1 VKDAI
6 AAEWLKVR
14 SIRSSY
20 CILAVIAA
28 IAVAGEAVTLY
39 AVHVWDHLTA
49 ARRAGFMVTPPDQ
62 LTGDFAQLLLGVL
75 GVLAITAEYATGM
88 IRTSLVA
95 VPRRRTLLAAKAA
108 ILGLIALATA
118 AVITTASFLLSRM
131 IVGRRPMR
139 FFTEPMTHE
148 IPVLLA
154 LTATAAVAALLG
166 LGLGTVLRSSA
177 GAITALAGL
186 WYVLPIFTHLLP
198 DPWSNWLDSV
208 LLVNLP
214 QELSGTQ
221 QLSPGG
227 PRTLLSP
234 PGAALALAAY
244 AAAALAAAAA
254 AISRRDA

>member
-1 VKDAI
+1 MDAI

-14 SIRSSY
+14 SVRSSY
-20 CILAVIAA
+20 WIVAVIAA

-49 ARRAGFMVTPPDQ
+49 ARQAGFTVTPPDQ

-75 GVLAITAEYATGM
+75 GVLVITAEYATGM
-88 IRTSLVA
+88 IRTSLTA
-95 VPRRRTLLAAKAA
+95 VPRRPALLAAKAA
-108 ILGLIALATA
+108 VVGLIALAAA
-118 AVITTASFLLSRM
+118 AVLTTATFGVSRM

-154 LTATAAVAALLG
+154 LTATATVAALLG

-177 GAITALAGL
+177 GAIAALAGL
-186 WYVLPIFTHLLP
+186 WYVLPILTHLLP
-198 DPWSNWLDSV
+198 DPWSNWLDSI

-221 QLSPGG
+221 QLSPAG

-244 AAAALAAAAA
+244 ATAALAAAAV
-254 AISRRDA
+254 AITRRDA